1 MIKTT
6 NFTYGEIVEDF
17 NQSHLEKIQIKLSKI
32 TASEHLPFLCFSSRT
47 KTICLF

>member
-17 NQSHLEKIQIKLSKI
+17 NQSHLEKIKIKLSKI
-32 TASEHLPFLCFSSRT
+32 SASEHLCYVLAQERKPFCSS
-47 KTICLF
+47 